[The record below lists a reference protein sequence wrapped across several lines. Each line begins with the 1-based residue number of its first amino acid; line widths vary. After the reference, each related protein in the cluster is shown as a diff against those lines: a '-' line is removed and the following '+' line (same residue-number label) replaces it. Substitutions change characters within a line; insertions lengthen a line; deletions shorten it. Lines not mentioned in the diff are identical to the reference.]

1 MKLSTKCGNFPYLPW
16 NFLPIVDD
24 EDQVDGEGVVHGRMV
39 ATLVDFSET
48 EAMARGYPFL
58 NLPAETLRDPVGTND
73 VLSRADR
80 GDDTPYFIGSR
91 IVSAERSG
99 LIPLATS
106 VDLKRPSRLVLIDC
120 GLAHWNDAFWPDGI
134 FRFSA
139 IYYYPEMIRCQDP
152 PTKLDPLLAARCR
165 AEAASGGPAA
175 PIPILAKAF
184 PGSVWSL
191 PPDPDDFWH
200 GTATA
205 GLVAGTSHDLV
216 AFELPKALL
225 LDWGGDKMTL
235 TLWIALF
242 QAIAGQLSPNYEG
255 KVLLPFGFTGGP
267 QDGDHPAARKISKI
281 LNCFPK
287 VELILPAGNH
297 RQDRLHAR
305 LTAAQ
310 PKVIWGIQP
319 SDASANVLDLCV
331 SGKEAT
337 FTLRS
342 GSNGQS
348 VAFTLKHGDYC
359 ELFDENEVIGRVHAR
374 QSGSQGQLVV
384 RLALEPAL
392 TAGIWEIEMRDKHA
406 ADLWILRDDE
416 ELALNHMDSLQSRF
430 FDHDYS
436 ETGDNGFPK
445 MDDGNSVIRRAGSA
459 SVLTTAPGVTS
470 VAATVERAGAT
481 VVARYSGLP
490 WNGNNFAKAVSLGVE
505 TDPGLEV
512 IGNGSP
518 RRFLVEGTSIAAARY
533 VK

>member
-1 MKLSTKCGNFPYLPW
+1 MINSTICGNFPNLPW
-16 NFLPIVDD
+16 NFLPIIDD
-24 EDQVDGEGVVHGRMV
+24 DDGIDGEGAVHGRMV
-39 ATLVDFSET
+39 ARLVDFSKAN
-48 EAMARGYPFL
+48 AMDGGYPFR
-58 NLPAETLRDPVGTND
+58 NLTAETLRDPAKTNEALPQPD
-73 VLSRADR
+73 EDA
-80 GDDTPYFIGSR
+80 PYFIGSK

-99 LIPLATS
+99 RIPLAEQANFQT
-106 VDLKRPSRLVLIDC
+106 PSRLVMIDC
-120 GLAHWNDAFWPDGI
+120 GLAHWNDAFWPGGT

-139 IYYYPEMIRCQDP
+139 IYYYPEMIGWQDS
-152 PTKLDPLLAARCR
+152 PTKLDPALAATCR

-175 PIPILAKAF
+175 PIPTLAKKF
-184 PGSVWSL
+184 PSSFWAL
-191 PPDPDDFWH
+191 PPDPDDLWH

-205 GLVAGTSHDLV
+205 GLVAGTLHDLV
-216 AFELPKALL
+216 AFELPKAML

-235 TLWIALF
+235 PIWITLF
-242 QAIAGQLSPNYEG
+242 QAIAGQLSPNFAG

-267 QDGDHPAARKISKI
+267 QDGNHPVARKISSI
-281 LNCFPK
+281 LTGFPN

-319 SDASANVLDLCV
+319 GDVSANVLDLCV
-331 SGKEAT
+331 SGKQAT

-348 VAFTLKHGDYC
+348 VDFTLKHGDYC
-359 ELFDENEVIGRVHAR
+359 DLFDDQELIGGVHAR
-374 QSGSQGQLVV
+374 RSGWQGPLVV

-392 TAGIWEIEMRDKHA
+392 TAGVWEIEMLNNQA
-406 ADLWILRDDE
+406 AELWILRDDE
-416 ELALNHMDSLQSRF
+416 ELALNHMNSLQSRF
-430 FDHDYS
+430 LDHDYT
-436 ETGDNGFPK
+436 ETGDDGFPK

-470 VAATVERAGAT
+470 VSATVERAGQN

-490 WNGNNFAKAVSLGVE
+490 WNGTEIANEVSLGVE

-518 RRFLVEGTSIAAARY
+518 RRFQVEGTSIAAAAY
-533 VK
+533 LE